1 MLVTTAREL
10 GSLIR
15 DRRQEA
21 GLTAT
26 EAADMADVSRRLLL
40 EVERGKR
47 PNVGFAAVMRILALL
62 GLELDIRPRGLPGTR
77 STRPPEHDV

>member
-1 MLVTTAREL
+1 MLVTSAREL

-26 EAADMADVSRRLLL
+26 EAADLANVSRRLLL

-62 GLELDIRPRGLPGTR
+62 GLELDVRPRGFPGTR
-77 STRPPEHDV
+77 STRRPEHHV

>member
-26 EAADMADVSRRLLL
+26 EAADLADVSRRLLL

-62 GLELDIRPRGLPGTR
+62 GLELDVRPRGLPGTR
-77 STRPPEHDV
+77 GMQRPGHDV

>member
-26 EAADMADVSRRLLL
+26 EAADMADVSRRLLIEL
-40 EVERGKR
+40 ERGKR
-47 PNVGFAAVMRILALL
+47 KNVGFAAVMRILALL
-62 GLELDIRPRGLPGTR
+62 GLELDITPRGLPGTR

>member
-1 MLVTTAREL
+1 MLVTSAPEL

-21 GLTAT
+21 GLTAM
-26 EAADMADVSRRLLL
+26 EAADLAGVSRRLLL

-62 GLELDIRPRGLPGTR
+62 GLELDVRPRGLPGAR
-77 STRPPEHDV
+77 STRRPEHDV

>member
-1 MLVTTAREL
+1 MLVTSAREL

-15 DRRQEA
+15 DRRQET

-26 EAADMADVSRRLLL
+26 EAAGLAGVSRRLLL

-62 GLELDIRPRGLPGTR
+62 GLELDVSPRGLPGTR
-77 STRPPEHDV
+77 GTRRPEHDV

>member
-26 EAADMADVSRRLLL
+26 EAADLAEVSRRLLL
-40 EVERGKR
+40 ELERGKR
-47 PNVGFAAVMRILALL
+47 PNVGFAAVMRILGIL
-62 GLELDIRPRGLPGTR
+62 GLQLDVRRRGLPGTH
-77 STRPPEHDV
+77 STQRPTHDV

>member
-1 MLVTTAREL
+1 MLVTSAREL

-15 DRRQEA
+15 NRRQEA

-26 EAADMADVSRRLLL
+26 EAADLAGVSRRLLL

-47 PNVGFAAVMRILALL
+47 SNVGFTAVMRILAS
-62 GLELDIRPRGLPGTR
+62 GLEERAALRTGLVLLP
-77 STRPPEHDV
+77 

>member
-1 MLVTTAREL
+1 MLVTSAREL
-10 GSLIR
+10 GILIR

-21 GLTAT
+21 GLTAA
-26 EAADMADVSRRLLL
+26 EAADLAGVSRRLLL

-62 GLELDIRPRGLPGTR
+62 GLELDVRPRGLPGTR
-77 STRPPEHDV
+77 STRRPGHDV

>member
-26 EAADMADVSRRLLL
+26 EAADLADVSRRLLL
-40 EVERGKR
+40 ELERGKR

-77 STRPPEHDV
+77 GMPRPGHDV

>member
-1 MLVTTAREL
+1 MLVTSAREL

-26 EAADMADVSRRLLL
+26 EIADLANVSRRLLL

-62 GLELDIRPRGLPGTR
+62 GLELDVRPRGLPGTR
-77 STRPPEHDV
+77 STRRPEHDV